1 MEDAIHI
8 GPWRP
13 CFTIPD
19 STHQQPDADSFVIAA
34 DILDEAAAWAVIQA
48 VRAQRRRR
56 PADASPLHFD
66 LGGARIEIDAQGGW
80 SMRQRPDERLRQL
93 LDLYLPLA
101 SSAGRPFIV
110 AHLGQSLDG
119 RIAATNGASRWV
131 TGPEDVLHNH
141 RMRAL
146 ADAVLVGA
154 ETVRRDDP
162 QLTVRRCT
170 GANPVRVVIDPGL
183 GLDDSYGLFADG
195 AAPTL
200 VFAAE
205 DGRQQSHLGQAET
218 VFVPRRGEALDCA
231 AIAAALSARGLDWVF
246 VEGGGVTVSRLLEQ
260 GVLDR
265 LQITISPLIIGS
277 GRPGIAL
284 PEIADLA
291 HGLRPKTRRFELGE
305 DLLVECL
312 LK

>member
-1 MEDAIHI
+1 
-8 GPWRP
+8 
-13 CFTIPD
+13 
-19 STHQQPDADSFVIAA
+19 VIAA
-34 DILDEAAAWAVIQA
+34 EILDEAAAWAAIQA
-48 VRAQRRRR
+48 VRDRVRRR
-56 PADASPLHFD
+56 PADALPAFFD
-66 LGGARIEIDAQGGW
+66 FGGATVDIAAGGGW
-80 SMRQRPDERLRQL
+80 SVRQRPSERVRQL
-93 LDLYLPLA
+93 FDLYLPLA
-101 SSAGRPFIV
+101 AGAGRPFVV

-119 RIAATNGASRWV
+119 RIAAANGASRWV

-183 GLDDSYGLFADG
+183 ALDEGCGVLSDG

-200 VFAAE
+200 VFAAA
-205 DGRQQSHLGQAET
+205 DGPRPDRRGLAET
-218 VFVPRRGEALDCA
+218 VFVPRRGDHLCCA
-231 AIAAALSARGLDWVF
+231 SIADALSERGLDWIF

-260 GVLDR
+260 GLLDR
-265 LQITISPLIIGS
+265 LQITISTLIIGS
-277 GRPGIAL
+277 GRPSISL

-291 HGLRPKTRRFELGE
+291 HGLRPKTRRFDLGE

>member
-13 CFTIPD
+13 LFTSLD
-19 STHQQPDADSFVIAA
+19 SLQLPDADSFVIAA

-48 VRAQRRRR
+48 VRDRRRLR
-56 PADASPLHFD
+56 PADDAPLHFD
-66 LGGARIEIDAQGGW
+66 LGGARVEIEADGGW
-80 SMRQRPDERLRQL
+80 SMRQRPDERVRQL

-101 SSAGRPFIV
+101 VSVGQPFIV

-131 TGPEDVLHNH
+131 TGPEDLLHNH

-162 QLTVRRCT
+162 QLTVRRCS
-170 GANPVRVVIDPGL
+170 GVNPVRVVIDPGL
-183 GLDDSYGLFADG
+183 GLDEDYGLFADG

-200 VFAAE
+200 VFAAA
-205 DGRQQSHLGQAET
+205 DGDRPARLGQAET
-218 VFVPRRGEALDCA
+218 VFVPRRGEALDCT

-260 GVLDR
+260 GVLNR
-265 LQITISPLIIGS
+265 LQIAISPLIIGS
-277 GRPGIAL
+277 GRPAIAL
-284 PEIADLA
+284 PEITDLA
-291 HGLRPKTRRFELGE
+291 QGLRPETRRFALGE
-305 DLLVECL
+305 DVLFECR

>member
-1 MEDAIHI
+1 M
-8 GPWRP
+8 
-13 CFTIPD
+13 
-19 STHQQPDADSFVIAA
+19 IAA
-34 DILDEAAAWAVIQA
+34 EILDEAAAWAAIQT
-48 VRAQRRRR
+48 VRARMQRR
-56 PADASPLHFD
+56 PAEALPVFLDI
-66 LGGARIEIDAQGGW
+66 GGRNLEIDAAGGW
-80 SMRQRPDERLRQL
+80 SMRQRPSERVRQL

-101 SSAGRPFIV
+101 ACAGAPFIV

-119 RIAATNGASRWV
+119 RIAAANGASRWV

-170 GANPVRVVIDPGL
+170 GANPVRVVIDPSL
-183 GLDDSYGLFADG
+183 SLDEGCGLFADG

-200 VFAAE
+200 IFAAE
-205 DGRQQSHLGQAET
+205 DGRRPARHGLAET
-218 VFVPRRGEALDCA
+218 VFVPRRGEALCCA
-231 AIAAALSARGLDWVF
+231 AIAAALTARGLDWVF

-260 GVLDR
+260 GALDR

-305 DLLVECL
+305 DLMIECL

>member
-1 MEDAIHI
+1 
-8 GPWRP
+8 
-13 CFTIPD
+13 
-19 STHQQPDADSFVIAA
+19 VIAA
-34 DILDEAAAWAVIQA
+34 EILDEAAAWAVIQT
-48 VRAQRRRR
+48 VRERSRDR
-56 PADASPLHFD
+56 PGDALPVYLD
-66 LGGARIEIDAQGGW
+66 RGGNTVEIDGCGAW
-80 SMRQRPDERLRQL
+80 SMRLRPSDCVRQL
-93 LDLYLPLA
+93 FDLYLPLA
-101 SSAGRPFIV
+101 VSAGKPFIV

-162 QLTVRRCT
+162 QLTVRRCA

-183 GLDDSYGLFADG
+183 GLEEDYKVFADG
-195 AAPTL
+195 AAPTV

-205 DGRQQSHLGQAET
+205 DGPRRARLGDAET
-218 VFVPRRGEALDCA
+218 VFVPRRGKSLDCT
-231 AIAAALSARGLDWVF
+231 AIAAALSERGLDWVF
-246 VEGGGVTVSRLLEQ
+246 VEGGGVTVSRLLQQ

-265 LQITISPLIIGS
+265 LQITISPLIFGS

-291 HGLRPKTRRFELGE
+291 HGLRPKTRRFDLGE
-305 DLLVECL
+305 DLLIECL

>member
-1 MEDAIHI
+1 M
-8 GPWRP
+8 
-13 CFTIPD
+13 
-19 STHQQPDADSFVIAA
+19 IAA
-34 DILDEAAAWAVIQA
+34 EILDEAAAWAAIQT
-48 VRAQRRRR
+48 VRARVKRQ
-56 PADASPLHFD
+56 PVGALPVFLE
-66 LGGARIEIDAQGGW
+66 LGGAVLDIDEAGGW
-80 SMRQRPDERLRQL
+80 AIRQRPSERVRQL

-101 SSAGRPFIV
+101 AGAGRPFIV

-119 RIAATNGASRWV
+119 RIAAANGASRWV
-131 TGPEDVLHNH
+131 TGPEDIVHNH

-170 GANPVRVVIDPGL
+170 GINPVRVVIDPEL
-183 GLDDSYGLFADG
+183 GLDPDHGLFADG
-195 AAPTL
+195 AAPSL

-205 DGRQQSHLGQAET
+205 DGPRPARHGLAET
-218 VFVPRRGEALDCA
+218 IFVPRCGEELCCA
-231 AIAAALSARGLDWVF
+231 AIAEALSARGLDWVF
-246 VEGGGVTVSRLLEQ
+246 VEGGGVTVSRLLAR

-291 HGLRPKTRRFELGE
+291 HGIRPKTRRFELGE
-305 DLLVECL
+305 DLLIECL

>member
-1 MEDAIHI
+1 M
-8 GPWRP
+8 
-13 CFTIPD
+13 
-19 STHQQPDADSFVIAA
+19 IAA
-34 DILDEAAAWAVIQA
+34 EILDEAAAWAAIQT
-48 VRAQRRRR
+48 VRDRVRDRAS
-56 PADASPLHFD
+56 DALPVFLE
-66 LGGARIEIDAQGGW
+66 LGGATVEIDVDGGW
-80 SMRQRPDERLRQL
+80 STRHRPSERVRQL

-101 SSAGRPFIV
+101 AGTGRPFIV

-119 RIAATNGASRWV
+119 RIAAANGASRWV

-183 GLDDSYGLFADG
+183 GLDTGYGVLSDG

-200 VFAAE
+200 VFAAA
-205 DGRQQSHLGQAET
+205 DGKRPARCGLAET
-218 VFVPRRGEALDCA
+218 VFVPRRGEDLCCA
-231 AIAAALSARGLDWVF
+231 AIAAALSERGLDWVF

-260 GVLDR
+260 RLLDR

-277 GRPGIAL
+277 GRPGITL

-291 HGLRPKTRRFELGE
+291 QGLRPKTRRFELGE

>member
-1 MEDAIHI
+1 MDH
-8 GPWRP
+8 
-13 CFTIPD
+13 T
-19 STHQQPDADSFVIAA
+19 
-34 DILDEAAAWAVIQA
+34 
-48 VRAQRRRR
+48 
-56 PADASPLHFD
+56 
-66 LGGARIEIDAQGGW
+66 
-80 SMRQRPDERLRQL
+80 
-93 LDLYLPLA
+93 
-101 SSAGRPFIV
+101 
-110 AHLGQSLDG
+110 SLDIFRVVAAELSVTRAAKRLG
-119 RIAATNGASRWV
+119 RVQSNV
-131 TGPEDVLHNH
+131 TTRIQQLEEELGVPLFRRDGNRLTLSAEGDRFLGYAN

>member
-1 MEDAIHI
+1 M
-8 GPWRP
+8 
-13 CFTIPD
+13 
-19 STHQQPDADSFVIAA
+19 IAA
-34 DILDEAAAWAVIQA
+34 ELLDEAAAWAAIQT
-48 VRAQRRRR
+48 VRDRVRR
-56 PADASPLHFD
+56 SPGTALPVFLE
-66 LGGARIEIDAQGGW
+66 LGGAVLEIDRRGLW
-80 SMRQRPDERLRQL
+80 SLRQRPSERVQDL

-101 SSAGRPFIV
+101 AGAGQPFIV

-119 RIAATNGASRWV
+119 RIAACNGASRWV

-162 QLTVRRCT
+162 QLTVRRCS
-170 GANPVRVVIDPGL
+170 GVNPVRVVIDPGL
-183 GLDDSYGLFADG
+183 SLDTGFGVFADG

-205 DGRQQSHLGQAET
+205 DAPRRARHGLAET
-218 VFVPRRGEALDCA
+218 VFVPRRGEQLCCD

-246 VEGGGVTVSRLLEQ
+246 VEGGGVTVSRLLVQ

-291 HGLRPKTRRFELGE
+291 HGLRPKTRRFALGE